1 VLLPNLE
8 IAPHLQQLLKR
19 QGVEITGKLAVCLRH
34 GPADELD
41 GWLTMPGLKIML
53 DPGKLSA

>member
-1 VLLPNLE
+1 VLLPELK

-19 QGVEITGKLAVCLRH
+19 QGVEITGELAVVSRH

-41 GWLTMPGLKIML
+41 GWLTMPGLKIVL
-53 DPGKLSA
+53 NPGKLSA